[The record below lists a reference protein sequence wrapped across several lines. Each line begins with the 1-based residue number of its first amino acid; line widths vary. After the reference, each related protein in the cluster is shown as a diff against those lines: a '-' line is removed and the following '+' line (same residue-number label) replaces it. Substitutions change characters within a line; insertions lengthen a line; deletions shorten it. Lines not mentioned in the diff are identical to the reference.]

1 MVFFSDE
8 DLSSIKAVNCE
19 PRCRQ
24 TAKISRAECIIATVC
39 RVCRAWRNGLSLYLG
54 AGGVFIGGHR
64 REDSRGDIVK
74 NREKDKLSGRIT
86 DTQGKMRNFVIDGL
100 RCSGLLS
107 DPVLTFFIF
116 FLGS

>member
-1 MVFFSDE
+1 MVCH
-8 DLSSIKAVNCE
+8 SIWG
-19 PRCRQ
+19 Q
-24 TAKISRAECIIATVC
+24 
-39 RVCRAWRNGLSLYLG
+39 
-54 AGGVFIGGHR
+54 GGVFIGGHR

-86 DTQGKMRNFVIDGL
+86 DTQGKMRNFVIDCL

>member
-1 MVFFSDE
+1 M
-8 DLSSIKAVNCE
+8 
-19 PRCRQ
+19 
-24 TAKISRAECIIATVC
+24 
-39 RVCRAWRNGLSLYLG
+39 
-54 AGGVFIGGHR
+54 
-64 REDSRGDIVK
+64 K

-86 DTQGKMRNFVIDGL
+86 DTQGKRRNFVIDGL